1 MAVPAF
7 SDIAKSANDL
17 LNKDFYHLSAGTIEV
32 KSNTPN
38 NVAFKV
44 TGKSSHDK
52 ATSGALE
59 GKFTDKPNGTYH
71 PSLTSS
77 SSFSAPFS
85 GHLPPGGPLP
95 PAYCC
100 AHRCFHG
107 FEKTKQST
115 PPGYCIVHRRVHQSD
130 KARNCR
136 PDGSSAAGDNG
147 TANVKPK
154 QRISAPVRP
163 PVETNFSLDGIMG
176 PRIWG
181 RPVNFSFY
189 YSPYANHTTMLMYW
203 RTTGLTVTQTW
214 NTANA
219 LETKV
224 EMADNLA
231 KGLKA
236 EGIFSFLP
244 ATNARGAKFNLHFK
258 QSNFHG
264 RAFFDLLKGPTANI
278 DAIVGHEGFLAGASA
293 GYDVQKAAITGYS
306 AAVGY
311 HAPTYSAAITATDN
325 LSVFSAS
332 YYHKVNSQVEAGS
345 KATWNSKS
353 GNTVGLEVATKYRID
368 PVSFV
373 KGKIN
378 DRGVAAVAYN
388 VLLREGVTL
397 GVGASFD
404 TQKLDQATHKVG
416 TSFTFES

>member
-59 GKFTDKPNGTYH
+59 GKFTDKPN
-71 PSLTSS
+71 
-77 SSFSAPFS
+77 
-85 GHLPPGGPLP
+85 
-95 PAYCC
+95 
-100 AHRCFHG
+100 
-107 FEKTKQST
+107 
-115 PPGYCIVHRRVHQSD
+115 
-130 KARNCR
+130 
-136 PDGSSAAGDNG
+136 
-147 TANVKPK
+147 
-154 QRISAPVRP
+154 
-163 PVETNFSLDGIMG
+163 
-176 PRIWG
+176 
-181 RPVNFSFY
+181 
-189 YSPYANHTTMLMYW
+189 
-203 RTTGLTVTQTW
+203 GLTVTQTW

-345 KATWNSKS
+345 KATWASKS
-353 GNTVGLEVATKYRID
+353 GNTVGLEVAAKYRLD